1 MKTKIL
7 LLSTITL
14 ILAACGG
21 STDTADTSATTVA
34 SAPAAPVKTG
44 GELLI
49 AKADCAG
56 CHHKENKLI
65 GPAFQAIAEKYP
77 SNEENINLPPDKRS
91 DIQDLL
97 GSSIVKPVEI
107 TVYKSVYEYF
117 YESLLKRKVE
127 HNFADN

>member
-7 LLSTITL
+7 LLSAITL

-49 AKADCAG
+49 AKADCVG

-65 GPAFQAIAEKYP
+65 GPAFQAIAEKYT
-77 SNEENINLPPDKRS
+77 SNEANINLLADK
-91 DIQDLL
+91 IIN
-97 GSSIVKPVEI
+97 GGKGVWGTIPMTPHPKI
-107 TVYKSVYEYF
+107 TQEDAKQMVTYIL
-117 YESLLKRKVE
+117 SLKK
-127 HNFADN
+127 